1 MEKKSQFTYSKNVF
15 RMPILLIF
23 LMWLVYWVEIKWGV
37 NYLNYG
43 LYPRTFVG
51 LRGILFSPFI
61 HASISHLINNTIPIF
76 IFTAILFYFYREIA
90 FRVLFIG
97 WFFTGLFTWLIG
109 VSAHHIGM
117 SGLVYLLFGF
127 VFFSGVLRKY
137 YRLIAVSLVVIFLYG
152 SMFWYVFPIK
162 DGVSW
167 EGHLSGLSVGFVLAV
182 LYRKI
187 GPQKAAYIFK
197 KDAFDLL
204 FDEEGNFNPPSKEE
218 DV

>member
-1 MEKKSQFTYSKNVF
+1 MEKESRFTYSKNVF
-15 RMPILLIF
+15 RMPMLLIF
-23 LMWLVYWVEIKWGV
+23 LMWFVYWVEIKWGV
-37 NYLNYG
+37 NYLSYG

-51 LRGILFSPFI
+51 LRGIFFSPFI
-61 HASISHLINNTIPIF
+61 HASISHLVNNSIPIVV
-76 IFTAILFYFYREIA
+76 FTGILFYFYREIA
-90 FRVLFIG
+90 FRVLVLG
-97 WFFTGLFTWLIG
+97 GFFTGLCTWLIG
-109 VSAHHIGM
+109 VSAYHIGM

-127 VFFSGVLRKY
+127 IFFSGVLRKH

-152 SMFWYVFPIK
+152 SMFWYVFPIEE
-162 DGVSW
+162 GISW
-167 EGHLSGLSVGFVLAV
+167 EGHLSGLSVGFTFAI

-187 GPQKAAYIFK
+187 GPQKVAYIFK